1 MEENMKQINTVNG
14 TLSPD
19 QMGRTLMHEH
29 FLFGFAGFQGD
40 ATLGGF
46 KEEEYTRDCV
56 QAVEDAR
63 AYGVSTIVDA
73 TTNECGRNAR
83 FLKKIANMTGMNIIC
98 STGFYF
104 QDESAFAYW
113 NFRKGFADIQEE
125 IFDMMYTELTKGI
138 EGTDVKAGVIKLASS
153 YNQITPMEEIFFKAA
168 ARAQKET
175 GCVIIT
181 HTQLGTMG
189 PEQAQLLISEG
200 ADPGKIAIGHMCGST
215 DIDYHERVL
224 KQGVYINMDRF
235 GLEGELFHTPTD
247 EERMDV
253 IKTLVDKGYGD
264 KIMLGHDSV
273 NVNLGR
279 GLVMTP
285 KMQDLMKDANI
296 RTIGKKVL
304 PGLAKRGMS
313 ADQIEALLTA
323 NPAAIFA

>member
-1 MEENMKQINTVNG
+1 MGLVNTIAGPVDSN
-14 TLSPD
+14 SF
-19 QMGRTLMHEH
+19 GRTLMHEH

-56 QAVEDAR
+56 QAVVDAR
-63 AYGVSTIVDA
+63 AYGVETIVDA
-73 TTNECGRNAR
+73 TTNECGRNVR
-83 FLKKIANMTGMNIIC
+83 FLKKIADLTGINIIC
-98 STGFYF
+98 STGYYF

-125 IFDMMYTELTKGI
+125 IFEMMYTELTKGI
-138 EGTDVKAGVIKLASS
+138 EGTDIKAGVIKLASS
-153 YNQITPMEEIFFKAA
+153 KDKIQPMEETFFKAA

-200 ADPGKIAIGHMCGST
+200 ADPKKIAIGHMCGST

-247 EERMDV
+247 EQRIDV

-264 KIMLGHDSV
+264 HILLGHDSV

-279 GLVMTP
+279 GLIMTP
-285 KMQDLMKDANI
+285 KMQELMKDANI
-296 RTIGKKVL
+296 RTVGKKVI
-304 PGLAKRGMS
+304 PGLKARGMS
-313 ADQIEALLTA
+313 DAQVEALLTD
-323 NPAAIFA
+323 NPRAIFA

>member
-1 MEENMKQINTVNG
+1 MSFVNTIAGPVDSG
-14 TLSPD
+14 KL
-19 QMGRTLMHEH
+19 GRTLMHEH

-40 ATLGGF
+40 TTLGGF

-56 QAVEDAR
+56 QAVVDAR
-63 AYGVSTIVDA
+63 AYGVETIVDA
-73 TTNECGRNAR
+73 TTNECGRNVR
-83 FLKKIANMTGMNIIC
+83 FLKKIADLTGINIIC
-98 STGFYF
+98 STGYYF

-113 NFRKGFADIQEE
+113 NFRRGFADIQEE
-125 IFDMMYTELTKGI
+125 IFEMMYTELAKGI
-138 EGTDVKAGVIKLASS
+138 EGTGIKAGVIKLASS
-153 YNQITPMEEIFFKAA
+153 KDQITPTEEIFFKAA

-200 ADPGKIAIGHMCGST
+200 ADPKKIAIGHMCGST

-224 KQGVYINMDRF
+224 KQGVYTNMDRF

-247 EERMDV
+247 EQRMDV

-264 KIMLGHDSV
+264 HILLGHDSV

-279 GLVMTP
+279 GLIMTP
-285 KMQDLMKDANI
+285 KMQELMKDANI
-296 RTIGKKVL
+296 RTIGKKVI
-304 PGLAKRGMS
+304 PGLKARGMS
-313 ADQIEALLTA
+313 DAQVEALLTD
-323 NPAAIFA
+323 NPRAIFS